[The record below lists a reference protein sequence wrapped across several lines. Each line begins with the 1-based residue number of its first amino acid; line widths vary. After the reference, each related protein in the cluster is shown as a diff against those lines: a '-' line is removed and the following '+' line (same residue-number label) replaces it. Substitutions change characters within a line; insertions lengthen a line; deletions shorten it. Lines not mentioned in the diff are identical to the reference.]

1 MQKYT
6 YMVLARPK
14 EGREEDWLAW
24 HRDRHSHD
32 FLSIPGVKKC
42 HRFEAADIPAN
53 ESAKWK
59 YMVLYEFETD
69 DIDSIFAEVGRRF
82 GTDSMPGTDAGDLS
96 KGASET
102 WIHLSTQ
109 EAPE

>member
-1 MQKYT
+1 MANYV

-14 EGREEDWLAW
+14 PGREEDWLAW

-32 FLSIPGVKKC
+32 VLSIPGVKKC
-42 HRFEAADIPAN
+42 HRFEAAENAAN
-53 ESAKWK
+53 ADANWK

-69 DIDSIFAEVGRRF
+69 DVDAIFAEIGKRY
-82 GTDSMPGTDAGDLS
+82 GTDSMPGTDASDPA

-102 WIHLSTQ
+102 WVLLSTQ